1 MEEAKVDM
9 QWNLETISTEILA
22 SSAIKESEQKGRRVG
37 KAEGGKV
44 G

>member
-1 MEEAKVDM
+1 MYASSM
-9 QWNLETISTEILA
+9 QRLNSETINTEILP

-37 KAEGGKV
+37 VAEGGKV

>member
-1 MEEAKVDM
+1 ML
-9 QWNLETISTEILA
+9 WNLETISTEILP

-37 KAEGGKV
+37 VAEGGKV